1 MFALVIYSY
10 SGTVKLL
17 HKYIYQG
24 IRENRIMSIAKDI
37 RAYIAEQFTTTRR
50 TSLKLTNDYV
60 FKAVFGQDNDRSKEA
75 LKMLLNVI
83 LDRKNDPITRIRILN
98 PIIIGQ
104 SDASKGSIMDI
115 MAETQNGLILD
126 IEAQSGNFK
135 EYSNRALRYAN
146 ALLEKSLKRGDP
158 YDTMEKSIV
167 VTIADGK
174 PYSATGRLHCIFDI
188 RERETG
194 VPMTDRLE
202 FHCVQ
207 LGFVDE
213 TKPVSEL
220 SPLELVAAYL
230 KYAADEDKV
239 GYTSELLEYGEGLI
253 DMAENIFRDVTLDER
268 AWIEKRSRELAE
280 HTRATEMQQARE
292 EAMEQ
297 GLEQGRIEGF
307 AEGEKV
313 GEERGE
319 ASGRAAVAKA
329 LKDKGVSIDIIAEA
343 SGLSVE
349 EIEKL

>member
-1 MFALVIYSY
+1 M
-10 SGTVKLL
+10 
-17 HKYIYQG
+17 
-24 IRENRIMSIAKDI
+24 
-37 RAYIAEQFTTTRR
+37 
-50 TSLKLTNDYV
+50 
-60 FKAVFGQDNDRSKEA
+60 
-75 LKMLLNVI
+75 
-83 LDRKNDPITRIRILN
+83 
-98 PIIIGQ
+98 
-104 SDASKGSIMDI
+104 
-115 MAETQNGLILD
+115 
-126 IEAQSGNFK
+126 
-135 EYSNRALRYAN
+135 
-146 ALLEKSLKRGDP
+146 
-158 YDTMEKSIV
+158 
-167 VTIADGK
+167 
-174 PYSATGRLHCIFDI
+174 
-188 RERETG
+188 
-194 VPMTDRLE
+194 
-202 FHCVQ
+202 Q

-297 GLEQGRIEGF
+297 GLEHGLEQGLEQGRIEGF

>member
-1 MFALVIYSY
+1 
-10 SGTVKLL
+10 
-17 HKYIYQG
+17 
-24 IRENRIMSIAKDI
+24 
-37 RAYIAEQFTTTRR
+37 
-50 TSLKLTNDYV
+50 
-60 FKAVFGQDNDRSKEA
+60 
-75 LKMLLNVI
+75 
-83 LDRKNDPITRIRILN
+83 
-98 PIIIGQ
+98 
-104 SDASKGSIMDI
+104 

-126 IEAQSGNFK
+126 IEAQSGKFK

-146 ALLEKSLKRGDP
+146 ALLEKSLKRGED
-158 YDTMEKSIV
+158 YGKMEKSIV

-174 PYSATGRLHCIFDI
+174 PYKAADRLHCVFDI
-188 RERETG
+188 REREAG

-230 KYAADEDKV
+230 KYAADEDKA

-297 GLEQGRIEGF
+297 GLEQGLEQGRIEGF

>member
-1 MFALVIYSY
+1 
-10 SGTVKLL
+10 
-17 HKYIYQG
+17 
-24 IRENRIMSIAKDI
+24 
-37 RAYIAEQFTTTRR
+37 
-50 TSLKLTNDYV
+50 
-60 FKAVFGQDNDRSKEA
+60 
-75 LKMLLNVI
+75 
-83 LDRKNDPITRIRILN
+83 
-98 PIIIGQ
+98 
-104 SDASKGSIMDI
+104 

-126 IEAQSGNFK
+126 IEAQSAHFK

-146 ALLEKSLKRGDP
+146 ALLEKALKRGDP

-174 PYSATGRLHCIFDI
+174 PYKAAGRLHCIFDI

-202 FHCVQ
+202 FHCIQ

-230 KYAADEDKV
+230 KYAADEDKA

-268 AWIEKRSRELAE
+268 AWVEKRSRELAE

-292 EAMEQ
+292 EAMEQGLEQ

>member
-83 LDRKNDPITRIRILN
+83 LDIKNDPITRIRILN

>member
-1 MFALVIYSY
+1 
-10 SGTVKLL
+10 
-17 HKYIYQG
+17 
-24 IRENRIMSIAKDI
+24 
-37 RAYIAEQFTTTRR
+37 
-50 TSLKLTNDYV
+50 
-60 FKAVFGQDNDRSKEA
+60 
-75 LKMLLNVI
+75 
-83 LDRKNDPITRIRILN
+83 
-98 PIIIGQ
+98 
-104 SDASKGSIMDI
+104 
-115 MAETQNGLILD
+115 
-126 IEAQSGNFK
+126 
-135 EYSNRALRYAN
+135 
-146 ALLEKSLKRGDP
+146 
-158 YDTMEKSIV
+158 MEKSIV